1 MDAKVQS
8 VKDNV
13 ALSYANWFFHSF
25 IQSIFC
31 ISTAPITDKA
41 MVKHDRKSN
50 DKKKFSFKLICI
62 L

>member
-25 IQSIFC
+25 IQSSAFLLHLLQ
-31 ISTAPITDKA
+31 TKQL
-41 MVKHDRKSN
+41 VKHDRKSN